1 MLVHHIRPPDVN
13 QLKDLQNRIA
23 QLKERRV
30 NYRTS
35 LQRNHRKF
43 CDAASDLAD
52 LVNWNPHNDVPDIL
66 QDKIAEIRDEAE
78 YQYTHWFDDLYE
90 ILLGYST
97 TEKDLNQATD
107 RLCILEAMPIKPV
120 EIKFETQDLVKRYP
134 EHIKDIEYNQTTGI
148 MTVYTKTM
156 IARLTTKAD
165 SKFSSVTGELPIPP
179 LKFLLS
185 LKGSTGSLGGLRF
198 APVEFSYH
206 NTFTAD
212 TPHPHVLA
220 NCKPCLG
227 DFQTVISDAFDSGD
241 IDMLLTVIFSFM
253 EQVNANGD
261 QAGESWPN
269 MFIKHR
275 DAWQAT
281 LSGVFDIRSMTFT
294 TSKKVPQYE

>member
-30 NYRTS
+30 NYRTN
-35 LQRNHRKF
+35 LQRGHINF
-43 CDAASDLAD
+43 CNAAADLAD
-52 LVNWNPHNDVPDIL
+52 LVNWDPHVDVPNIL
-66 QDKIAEIRDEAE
+66 QNKIEETRNEADF
-78 YQYTHWFDDLYE
+78 QYTRWCDALYS
-90 ILLGYST
+90 ILLDYST
-97 TEKDLNQATD
+97 TEKDLNAATD
-107 RLCILEAMPIKPV
+107 RLCILEATPIQPV

-134 EHIKDIEYNQTTGI
+134 EHIKDIKYDMTTGV
-148 MTVYTKTM
+148 MTVYTKALV
-156 IARLTTKAD
+156 ARLTTKAD

-179 LKFLLS
+179 LRFILS
-185 LKGSTGSLGGLRF
+185 LKEPAGSLGKLRF

-206 NTFTAD
+206 NTFVTD

-220 NCKPCLG
+220 NNKPCLG

-241 IDMLLTVIFSFM
+241 IDMLLMVIFSFI
-253 EQVNANGD
+253 EQVNADGD

-269 MFIKHR
+269 MFIKNR
-275 DAWQAT
+275 EVWQT
-281 LSGVFDIRSMTFT
+281 THSGVFNIRDMTFT

>member
-1 MLVHHIRPPDVN
+1 MPRTCIRFFD
-13 QLKDLQNRIA
+13 
-23 QLKERRV
+23 
-30 NYRTS
+30 S
-35 LQRNHRKF
+35 S
-43 CDAASDLAD
+43 SDLAD
-52 LVNWNPHNDVPDIL
+52 VMNWDPQTDIPHIMQN
-66 QDKIAEIRDEAE
+66 KIEEAHNEAE
-78 YQYTHWFDDLYE
+78 YQFIQRYDALYN
-90 ILLGYST
+90 LLASYSIVV
-97 TEKDLNQATD
+97 KDLNAATD
-107 RLCILEAMPIKPV
+107 RLCILEAMPIEPV

-134 EHIKDIEYNQTTGI
+134 EHIKDIKYDTTTSV
-148 MTVYTKTM
+148 MTVYTKALV
-156 IARLTTKAD
+156 ARLTTKAD

-185 LKGSTGSLGGLRF
+185 LKEPAGSLGKLRF
-198 APVEFSYH
+198 TPVEFSYH
-206 NTFTAD
+206 NTFEAN

-220 NCKPCLG
+220 NNKPCLG

-241 IDMLLTVIFSFM
+241 IDMLLTVIFSFI

-269 MFIKHR
+269 MFIKNR

>member
-13 QLKDLQNRIA
+13 QLKDLQARIGN
-23 QLKERRV
+23 LRDRKH
-30 NYRTS
+30 NYRGTMPRARIS
-35 LQRNHRKF
+35 F
-43 CDAASDLAD
+43 FDSSSDLAD
-52 LVNWNPHNDVPDIL
+52 LVNWDQRTDVPYIV
-66 QDKIAEIRDEAE
+66 QNKIEEIHNEAE
-78 YQYTHWFDDLYE
+78 YQFTRWYDELYN
-90 ILLGYST
+90 LLTSYSIVA
-97 TEKDLNQATD
+97 KDLNAATD

-120 EIKFETQDLVKRYP
+120 EIKFETQDLIKRYP
-134 EHIKDIEYNQTTGI
+134 EHIKDIKYDQTTGI
-148 MTVYTKTM
+148 MTVYTKTI
-156 IARLTTKAD
+156 IARLTTTED

-185 LKGSTGSLGGLRF
+185 LKEPAGSLGKLRF
-198 APVEFSYH
+198 APMEFSYH
-206 NTFTAD
+206 NTFESN

-220 NCKPCLG
+220 NNKPCLG

-241 IDMLLTVIFSFM
+241 IDMLLTVIFSFI
-253 EQVNANGD
+253 EQVNADGD

-269 MFIKHR
+269 MFIKNR

>member
-35 LQRNHRKF
+35 LQRNHRNF

-66 QDKIAEIRDEAE
+66 QNKIAGIRDEAE
-78 YQYTHWFDDLYE
+78 YQYTHWFDDLHE
-90 ILLGYST
+90 ILLDYST

-107 RLCILEAMPIKPV
+107 RLCILEAMPITPV
-120 EIKFETQDLVKRYP
+120 EIKFETQDLIKRYP
-134 EHIKDIEYNQTTGI
+134 EHIKDIKYDMTTGV
-148 MTVYTKTM
+148 MVVYTKTM
-156 IARLTTKAD
+156 VARLTTKAD

-185 LKGSTGSLGGLRF
+185 LKEPAGSLGKLRF

-206 NTFTAD
+206 NTFESN

-220 NCKPCLG
+220 NNKPCLG

-241 IDMLLTVIFSFM
+241 IDILLTVIFSFM

-269 MFIKHR
+269 MFIKNR
-275 DAWQAT
+275 DAWHST

>member
-1 MLVHHIRPPDVN
+1 MPSA
-13 QLKDLQNRIA
+13 RI
-23 QLKERRV
+23 
-30 NYRTS
+30 NFFNS
-35 LQRNHRKF
+35 S
-43 CDAASDLAD
+43 SDLAD
-52 LVNWNPHNDVPDIL
+52 LVNWDQRTDVPNIV
-66 QDKIAEIRDEAE
+66 QNTIEEVHNEAE
-78 YQYTHWFDDLYE
+78 YQFTRWYDELYN
-90 ILLGYST
+90 LLTSYST

-107 RLCILEAMPIKPV
+107 RLCILEAMPITPV
-120 EIKFETQDLVKRYP
+120 EIKFKTEDLQARYP
-134 EHIKDIEYNQTTGI
+134 DHIKDIKYDMTTGV
-148 MTVYTKTM
+148 MTVYTKALV
-156 IARLTTKAD
+156 ARLTTKAD

-185 LKGSTGSLGGLRF
+185 LKEPAGSLGKLRF

-206 NTFTAD
+206 NTFESN

-220 NCKPCLG
+220 NNKPCLG

-269 MFIKHR
+269 MFIKNR
-275 DAWQAT
+275 DAWQTT